1 MVGLDKYITLT
12 TDISTHPDDKVATW
26 AAYVRYDGG
35 VIKKSGVFKEY
46 PPNTFQAESLALI
59 NALVII
65 NNSIP
70 NLSDYR
76 LIVHSE
82 VFNPLKPIRNKRGTI
97 KEHDKRRSDAIF
109 SIVVPILNEFISWDI
124 RKIKAHN
131 ANVKSYEKGKYYMN
145 EWCDKK
151 ARKLLRDTRINIRKR
166 GCKA

>member
-1 MVGLDKYITLT
+1 MYDKYITLA
-12 TDISTHPDDKVATW
+12 TDISIDSGDKVATW
-26 AAYVRYDGG
+26 AAYIRYDGG
-35 VIKKSGVFKEY
+35 AIKKSGVFKEY

-65 NNSIP
+65 NNSISD
-70 NLSDYR
+70 LHDYR

-82 VFNPLKPIRNKRGTI
+82 VFNPLKPIRNKNGAI

-109 SIVVPILNEFISWDI
+109 SIAIPILNEFISWDI

-131 ANVKSYEKGKYYMN
+131 RDVKPYEKGKYYMN

-151 ARKLLRDTRINIRKR
+151 ARKLLRDTSRDIRNR
-166 GCKA
+166 GCNA